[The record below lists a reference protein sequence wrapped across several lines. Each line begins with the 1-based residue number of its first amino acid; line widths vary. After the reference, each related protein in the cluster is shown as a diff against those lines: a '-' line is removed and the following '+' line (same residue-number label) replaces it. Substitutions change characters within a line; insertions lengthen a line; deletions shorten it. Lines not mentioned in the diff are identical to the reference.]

1 MPDIG
6 MLSRPM
12 RRILAEWIGKLAE
25 RLLRLQSQ
33 LRLGFIRLLSSSV
46 AETIEDQFHRS
57 RNNPVHRDSY
67 EPEYHDDESYDD
79 YAYYKPRPTPQLK
92 ARSKP
97 ETPEQ
102 PTATTQTDGWLG
114 ILSHATDILM
124 KWVRGPWAEP
134 ILASAVTL
142 VSLLLLIR

>member
-1 MPDIG
+1 MPDLG
-6 MLSRPM
+6 MMSRPM

-25 RLLRLQSQ
+25 RLLRFQSQ
-33 LRLGFIRLLSSSV
+33 LRYGFIRMLSTTV

-57 RNNPVHRDSY
+57 RINPDHRDTY
-67 EPEYHDDESYDD
+67 DPEYHDDDSYDD
-79 YAYYKPRPTPQLK
+79 YAYYEPRSAPQPH
-92 ARSKP
+92 P
-97 ETPEQ
+97 EPPKQ
-102 PTATTQTDGWLG
+102 PFATTQSEGWLG
-114 ILSHATDILM
+114 ILSHAVHIMM

>member
-33 LRLGFIRLLSSSV
+33 LRFGFIRLLSSTV

-57 RNNPVHRDSY
+57 RNNPDHRDSY
-67 EPEYHDDESYDD
+67 EPEYHDDESNDD
-79 YAYYKPRPTPQLK
+79 YAYYEPRPAPQLK
-92 ARSKP
+92 ARPEP

-102 PTATTQTDGWLG
+102 PSATTQTEGWLG
-114 ILSHATDILM
+114 ILSHATHILM

>member
-1 MPDIG
+1 MQ
-6 MLSRPM
+6 
-12 RRILAEWIGKLAE
+12 RILAELIGKLAG
-25 RLLRLQSQ
+25 RLLHFQSQ
-33 LRLGFIRLLSSSV
+33 LRFGFIRMLSTSV

-57 RNNPVHRDSY
+57 RNNPDHRGSY

-79 YAYYKPRPTPQLK
+79 YAHYEPPPTPQLK
-92 ARSKP
+92 ARPEP

-102 PTATTQTDGWLG
+102 PSATTQTEGWLG
-114 ILSHATDILM
+114 ILSHATHILM

-142 VSLLLLIR
+142 VSLLLLFR

>member
-6 MLSRPM
+6 MMSRPM

-25 RLLRLQSQ
+25 RLLRFQSQ
-33 LRLGFIRLLSSSV
+33 LRYGFIRMLSTTV

-57 RNNPVHRDSY
+57 RNNPDRRDTY
-67 EPEYHDDESYDD
+67 EPEYHDDDSYDD
-79 YAYYKPRPTPQLK
+79 YSYFEPRPDPQLEV
-92 ARSKP
+92 RPQP
-97 ETPEQ
+97 EPPKQ
-102 PTATTQTDGWLG
+102 PSATAQSEGWLG
-114 ILSHATDILM
+114 ILSHAVHIMM

>member
-6 MLSRPM
+6 MLAQPM
-12 RRILAEWIGKLAE
+12 QRIIFQWIEKLAE

-33 LRLGFIRLLSSSV
+33 LRFGFIRLLSSTV

-57 RNNPVHRDSY
+57 RNNPNHCDSD
-67 EPEYHDDESYDD
+67 EPNYHDDESYDD
-79 YAYYKPRPTPQLK
+79 YAYYEPRSVSQLDARPQ
-92 ARSKP
+92 P
-97 ETPEQ
+97 EPPEQ
-102 PTATTQTDGWLG
+102 PSATTQTEGWLG
-114 ILSHATDILM
+114 ILSHAAHILM
-124 KWVRGPWAEP
+124 QWVRGPWAEP

>member
-1 MPDIG
+1 MPDLG
-6 MLSRPM
+6 MMSRPM

-25 RLLRLQSQ
+25 RLLRFQSQ
-33 LRLGFIRLLSSSV
+33 LRYGFIRMLSTTV

-57 RNNPVHRDSY
+57 NRNDGYRDPY
-67 EPEYHDDESYDD
+67 EEEYLDDYRYDESTYSE
-79 YAYYKPRPTPQLK
+79 PRTVTEIEPSPQPDSQK
-92 ARSKP
+92 
-97 ETPEQ
+97 Q
-102 PTATTQTDGWLG
+102 PHASTHTEGWLG
-114 ILSHATDILM
+114 ILSHAAHIMM

>member
-6 MLSRPM
+6 ILSRPM
-12 RRILAEWIGKLAE
+12 QRILAEWIGKLAE

-33 LRLGFIRLLSSSV
+33 LRFGFIRLLSSTV

-57 RNNPVHRDSY
+57 RNNPDHRDTY
-67 EPEYHDDESYDD
+67 EPEYHDDDNYDD
-79 YAYYKPRPTPQLK
+79 YAYYEPRSAPQPQPEP
-92 ARSKP
+92 SK
-97 ETPEQ
+97 Q
-102 PTATTQTDGWLG
+102 PSAATQSEGWFG
-114 ILSHATDILM
+114 ILSHAVHILM